1 MTFSTVITDRL
12 ADSISGEGFRVL
24 RSVGSAVFSSA
35 SLTRQTDTTAA
46 PADAVGPRSGSVP
59 SPVPLVRRSTPGAA
73 AEACVLLAVDVIVL
87 VVVALPA
94 GTAWPGIVVRA
105 VATVAAFGV
114 AGLYRARLQF
124 SVLDDLPRLILAV
137 AAVVTGGVWLTGRE
151 GTGGLLGGLLGGL
164 AGQALTPLSPRWAA
178 ILLATL
184 VLGRTAGYRLLRRHR
199 RRSPGRVAL
208 LFGCDG
214 VAQVLAEALRA
225 DRAYGLVP
233 VGFVG
238 TAPLTPPRLP
248 VLATTDGLEKAIK
261 KYKPVHLIVTFPP
274 VPDADLVARLRR
286 CRRSGLTIHVVP
298 RLYEAGGLI
307 GAEHVHGIPLV
318 RLRPE
323 PAQTRRWAV
332 KRMIDVAGAVL
343 GLLLLSPILLI
354 CALAVLGE
362 SRRHGVLF
370 RQERISREGLPFTI
384 LKFRSLTPATALES
398 QVKWN
403 INEDVRLGRIGK
415 LLRFSSL
422 DELPQLLNVLR
433 GDMSL
438 VGPRPERPYFVE
450 QFRRTYAGYA
460 DRHRVPAG
468 ITGWAQIHGLRGD
481 TSIEDRVRYD
491 NHYIEHWSLG
501 LDLKIILRTVGSML
515 SIHRV

>member
-1 MTFSTVITDRL
+1 M
-12 ADSISGEGFRVL
+12 
-24 RSVGSAVFSSA
+24 
-35 SLTRQTDTTAA
+35 A
-46 PADAVGPRSGSVP
+46 P
-59 SPVPLVRRSTPGAA
+59 LWAA
-73 AEACVLLAVDVIVL
+73 ALLA
-87 VVVALPA
+87 A
-94 GTAWPGIVVRA
+94 
-105 VATVAAFGV
+105 
-114 AGLYRARLQF
+114 
-124 SVLDDLPRLILAV
+124 
-137 AAVVTGGVWLTGRE
+137 
-151 GTGGLLGGLLGGL
+151 
-164 AGQALTPLSPRWAA
+164 
-178 ILLATL
+178 L
-184 VLGRTAGYRLLRRHR
+184 VLGRAAGYRLLRRHR
-199 RRSPGRVAL
+199 RRSPGRVTL

-233 VGFVG
+233 IGFVG
-238 TAPLTPPRLP
+238 TRPLTPPRLP
-248 VLATTDGLEKAIK
+248 VLASADGLEKAIK
-261 KYKPVHLIVTFPP
+261 KYKPLHLIVTFPAGS
-274 VPDADLVARLRR
+274 DTDLVARLRQ
-286 CRRSGLTIHVVP
+286 CRRGGLTVHVVP
-298 RLYEAGGLI
+298 RLYEVGGLT

-332 KRMIDVAGAVL
+332 KRVIDVAGAL
-343 GLLLLSPILLI
+343 AGLLILSPILLL
-354 CALAVLGE
+354 CALAVWIE

-370 RQERISREGLPFTI
+370 RQERISTGGRPFTI

-398 QVKWN
+398 QMKWN
-403 INEDVRLGRIGK
+403 INTDARLGRIGK

-450 QFRRTYAGYA
+450 QFERTYTGYG

-501 LDLKIILRTVGSML
+501 LDLKIIIRTVGSML

>member
-1 MTFSTVITDRL
+1 MFQFATLTKDAPAIPSPRAASRPSTV
-12 ADSISGEGFRVL
+12 
-24 RSVGSAVFSSA
+24 
-35 SLTRQTDTTAA
+35 
-46 PADAVGPRSGSVP
+46 P
-59 SPVPLVRRSTPGAA
+59 VRRRATPGATG
-73 AEACVLLAVDVIVL
+73 EALLLLALDAA
-87 VVVALPA
+87 ALTAIAYAA
-94 GTAWPGIVVRA
+94 GAPWAATAIRA
-105 VATVAAFGV
+105 AATLLAFAA
-114 AGLYRARLQF
+114 AGLYRSRLQF
-124 SVLDDLPRLILAV
+124 SVLDDLPRLILAGL
-137 AAVVTGGVWLTGRE
+137 AVVAGGAW
-151 GTGGLLGGLLGGL
+151 L
-164 AGQALTPLSPRWAA
+164 AGHALTPMAPLWAA
-178 ILLATL
+178 ALLAAL
-184 VLGRTAGYRLLRRHR
+184 VFGRAAGYRLLRRHR
-199 RRSPGRVAL
+199 RRSPGRVTL
-208 LFGCDG
+208 LFGCDT
-214 VAQVLAEALRA
+214 VAQMLADALRA
-225 DRAYGLVP
+225 DRSYGLVP

-238 TAPLTPPRLP
+238 TRPLTPPRLP
-248 VLATTDGLEKAIK
+248 VLASADGLERAIK
-261 KYKPVHLIVTFPP
+261 KYKPVHLIVTFPAGS
-274 VPDADLVARLRR
+274 DTDLVARLRQI
-286 CRRSGLTIHVVP
+286 RRSGVTVHVVP
-298 RLYEAGGLI
+298 RLYEVSGLT

-332 KRMIDVAGAVL
+332 KRVIDVAGAL
-343 GLLLLSPILLI
+343 TGLLILSPILLL
-354 CALAVLGE
+354 CALAVWIE

-370 RQERISREGLPFTI
+370 RQERISTGGRPFTI

-398 QVKWN
+398 QMKWN
-403 INEDVRLGRIGK
+403 INTDARLGRIGK

-450 QFRRTYAGYA
+450 QFERTYTGYG

-501 LDLKIILRTVGSML
+501 LDLKIIIRTVGSML

>member
-1 MTFSTVITDRL
+1 MFQ
-12 ADSISGEGFRVL
+12 F
-24 RSVGSAVFSSA
+24 A
-35 SLTRQTDTTAA
+35 SLTREGSSSAVALRTDRPRPTASAAPAPALRRPMRGAIGEAVLLLTLDTTALLGGTY
-46 PADAVGPRSGSVP
+46 AVGCP
-59 SPVPLVRRSTPGAA
+59 
-73 AEACVLLAVDVIVL
+73 
-87 VVVALPA
+87 LPA
-94 GTAWPGIVVRA
+94 VAVRA
-105 VATVAAFGV
+105 LATLLIFGL

-124 SVLDDLPRLILAV
+124 SVLDDLPRLILGV
-137 AAVVTGGVWLTGRE
+137 AAVVAGGAWLAARAG
-151 GTGGLLGGLLGGL
+151 GGLVGRS
-164 AGQALTPLSPRWAA
+164 LTPVTPLGAA
-178 ILLATL
+178 ALLTAL
-184 VLGRTAGYRLLRRHR
+184 VLARTAGYRLLRRHR
-199 RRSPGRVAL
+199 RRSPGRVTL

-214 VAQVLAEALRA
+214 VAQMLAEALRA

-238 TAPLTPPRLP
+238 TRPLTPPRLP
-248 VLATTDGLEKAIK
+248 VLASADGLEKAIK

-274 VPDADLVARLRR
+274 GSDTDLVARLRQ
-286 CRRSGLTIHVVP
+286 CRRGGLSVHIVP
-298 RLYEAGGLI
+298 RLHEIGGLT

-332 KRMIDVAGAVL
+332 KRMIDVAGAAL

-354 CALAVLGE
+354 CMLLVRLE

-370 RQERISREGLPFTI
+370 RQERISRDGRPFTI

-422 DELPQLLNVLR
+422 DELPQLFNVLR

-438 VGPRPERPYFVE
+438 VGPRPERPYFVQ
-450 QFRRTYAGYA
+450 QFQRTYSGYA